1 MAPSG
6 TPVDVVQKLHQEIV
20 ERYPTP
26 DVKQRLAGE
35 GVEVR
40 TSTPVETGKLYAE
53 QYAKWTRVIRQAG
66 IKSAD

>member
-1 MAPSG
+1 
-6 TPVDVVQKLHQEIV
+6 
-20 ERYPTP
+20 
-26 DVKQRLAGE
+26 VKQRLAGE

-40 TSTPVETGKLYAE
+40 TSTPAETGKLYAE